1 MSYSDFTLPRVQ
13 AEFSVAVQTAPDLFA
28 GIRAAA
34 IDPAFQARLN
44 KHTHLALA
52 INTEKA
58 RSELLIAPVLAEL
71 WQRDE
76 NNVSIFS
83 GVPLDVDADAGLVG
97 RCDFLIGRPPQL
109 HYVTAPLMVI
119 VEAKNDDIAGGLGQ
133 CAAVM
138 VGAQRFNARQKSAI
152 SVIHGSVSDGTNWKF
167 MRLDGTA
174 LTIDLT
180 EYHISQVDRIMGI
193 LLHVVGTPPPG
204 ASAAA

>member
-1 MSYSDFTLPRVQ
+1 MSYSDFSLPRVQ
-13 AEFSVAVQTAPDLFA
+13 AEFGLRLETHLNLFA
-28 GIRAAA
+28 QVPRALV
-34 IDPAFQARLN
+34 DVSFQQMLLGQMS
-44 KHTHLALA
+44 LALA

-58 RSELLIAPVLAEL
+58 RSEWLIAPLLAEL
-71 WQRDE
+71 WRRGNSQ
-76 NNVSIFS
+76 VSLFS

-138 VGAQRFNARQKSAI
+138 VGAQRFNHRQETGI
-152 SVIHGSVSDGTNWKF
+152 NIIHGCVSDGTNWKF
-167 MRLDGTA
+167 SRLDGTT

-180 EYHISQVDRIMGI
+180 EYHISQADRILGI
-193 LLHVVGTPPPG
+193 LLHVVGLPPE

>member
-13 AEFSVAVQTAPDLFA
+13 TEFGLTVQTAADFFA
-28 GIRAAA
+28 STLPAL
-34 IDPAFQARLN
+34 IDPAFQTRLN
-44 KHTHLALA
+44 HHTRLALA

-76 NNVSIFS
+76 SKVSVFS
-83 GVPLDVDADAGLVG
+83 GVPLDVDPDAGLVG

-109 HYVTAPLMVI
+109 HYVTAPLMVV
-119 VEAKNDDIAGGLGQ
+119 VEAKNEDIAGGLGQ

-138 VGAQRFNARQKSAI
+138 VGAQRFNRRQQTGI
-152 SVIHGSVSDGTNWKF
+152 DTIHGCVSNGTEWKF
-167 MRLDGTA
+167 LRLVSTM

-180 EYHISQVDRIMGI
+180 EYHISQTERILGV
-193 LLHVVGTPPPG
+193 LLHIVGLLPG